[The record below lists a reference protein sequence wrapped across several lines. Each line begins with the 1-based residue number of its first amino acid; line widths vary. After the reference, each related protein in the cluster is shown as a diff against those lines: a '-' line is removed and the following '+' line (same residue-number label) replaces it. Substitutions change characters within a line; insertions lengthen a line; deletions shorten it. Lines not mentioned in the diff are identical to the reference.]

1 MSETST
7 QLHWWQQVG
16 LQIAFFFLMTSKSR
30 VILQILLA
38 GCPATWHQAPLSDCI
53 RVEGR
58 KLVCRLLPGSLASW
72 AVICGHVICGR
83 MFIWLGIPPLAC
95 MVGQGEKQFTE
106 KYENATHN
114 SSVILFAVDRW
125 EENPIILGSGEYPP
139 IPSQCANRQTHTE
152 RHTHLN
158 NYIQVNHSLSNSHT
172 HKYHSLQTTQ

>member
-1 MSETST
+1 
-7 QLHWWQQVG
+7 
-16 LQIAFFFLMTSKSR
+16 
-30 VILQILLA
+30 
-38 GCPATWHQAPLSDCI
+38 
-53 RVEGR
+53 
-58 KLVCRLLPGSLASW
+58 
-72 AVICGHVICGR
+72 
-83 MFIWLGIPPLAC
+83 

-172 HKYHSLQTTQ
+172 HTQIPQFTDNTVETQQSIAQIPPSLKNKVIAINLIHAIKSAHACVQSKKQQHFLSQHVWKKIKEFISK